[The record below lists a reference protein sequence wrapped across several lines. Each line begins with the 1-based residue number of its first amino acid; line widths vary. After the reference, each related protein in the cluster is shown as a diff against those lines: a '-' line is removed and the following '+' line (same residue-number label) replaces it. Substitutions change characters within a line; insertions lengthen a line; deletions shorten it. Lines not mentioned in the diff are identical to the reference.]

1 MGWFTREW
9 LVKSDGSYEDV
20 LDGRPF
26 STQFSHSRFLTPYVA
41 NQMGYKGRYV
51 VFVDCDFVFKRNI
64 NDLIS
69 YVDNHPEEHPVWCV
83 KHDFS
88 VKEDIKMDGQKQQD
102 YPCKLW
108 SSLMVFDLKAMA
120 SALVNPKTLAKYT
133 NQISGR
139 SLHTFTWCDEFHYD
153 VGPLPEA
160 WNFIPEHSEPRVRY
174 EDICALHYTHGVPT
188 MRDVSY
194 SRDYY
199 NVLKEVDKWDLI
211 QPGRVGPF

>member
-41 NQMGYKGRYV
+41 HQMGYKGRYV
-51 VFVDCDFVFKRNI
+51 VFVDCDFVFKRDI
-64 NDLIS
+64 NDLIN

-88 VKEDIKMDGQKQQD
+88 VKEDTKMDGQKQQD

-108 SSLMVFDLKAMA
+108 SSLMVFDLKYYDDYFF
-120 SALVNPKTLAKYT
+120 KTPSNKD
-133 NQISGR
+133 SGR
-139 SLHTFTWCDEFHYD
+139 HLHTFEWLGAEGHKK
-153 VGPLPEA
+153 VGSLSEA